1 MSDFIDIVTGKLT
14 NVKSINKNININS
27 NDIAIIIVI
36 NKNSDSTGCQ
46 SIVNN
51 NCLLTW
57 KINNTSVIKVYSS
70 IKNDKISV
78 YWKIDQ
84 TYGGMVNPNVAASSS
99 DDQLDQ
105 KNLEYVDM
113 SRCMNILHIRISK
126 YHSSLKINNKN
137 ILIRHETESNLNN
150 FISIINKNQTHE
162 FNVNGSLE
170 IPINKLRIKK
180 LNVKDSDRN
189 NYCQIDLSEFDCHE
203 DCPVVDIV
211 HITPEIYYKIKNCK
225 KKLNINK
232 KNNVT
237 NKYNHS
243 RMPGIVNCIANPITN
258 FKGFTM
264 EFIVKN
270 LILFGI
276 LYGFITF
283 LATPN
288 VENARK
294 FIICGIVV
302 LLYNMLHMI
311 FCILENIFVWACKYS
326 TSVTELVG
334 EDY

>member
-1 MSDFIDIVTGKLT
+1 MNDYIDIVTGKLT
-14 NVKSINKNININS
+14 NIKTIDKNISVNS
-27 NDIAIIIVI
+27 NDIAIIIAI
-36 NKNSDSTGCQ
+36 NKNGDSSNCQ
-46 SIVNN
+46 NVMHN
-51 NCLLTW
+51 NCLFTW
-57 KINNTSVIKVYSS
+57 NVNKNSMIKVYAS
-70 IKNDKISV
+70 IKNDKISI
-78 YWKIDQ
+78 YWKINQ
-84 TYGGMVNPNVAASSS
+84 SYGGMIKQDTSIVNE
-99 DDQLDQ
+99 QLDQ
-105 KNLEYVDM
+105 KYLEYVNM
-113 SRCMNILHIRISK
+113 SGCVNIFYIRISK
-126 YHSSLKINNKN
+126 YHTSLKINNKQVS
-137 ILIRHETESNLNN
+137 IRSENASNLDN
-150 FISIINKNQTHE
+150 FMMTINKYQNHE

-170 IPINKLRIKK
+170 LPINKLRVKK
-180 LNVKDSDRN
+180 LNVKENDRN

-203 DCPVVDIV
+203 DCPVVDV
-211 HITPEIYYKIKNCK
+211 VYITPEIYYKIKNCK

-237 NKYNHS
+237 NKYNHL
-243 RMPGIVNCIANPITN
+243 RMPGLVNCIANPITN

-276 LYGFITF
+276 LYGFVTF
-283 LATPN
+283 LANPT

-294 FIICGIVV
+294 FIICGVVV